1 MGHHK
6 SVNKTL
12 SFTEPVYQRLEKLA
26 KENSYVTFA
35 EAPNVSRFIRE
46 FIIKTFL
53 DIERMEGMPDY
64 KENTGRTTA
73 DIIRSSTY
81 QAINAES
88 GGVRR

>member
-53 DIERMEGMPDY
+53 DIELLFLSKPFFLPSSFLRDATPIEVSH
-64 KENTGRTTA
+64 A
-73 DIIRSSTY
+73 DPISTP
-81 QAINAES
+81 
-88 GGVRR
+88 V